1 MPGLSPAAWA
11 AVRAVEQAGDAAEQ
25 EARAKPGYSP
35 AWGTLTAR
43 QGAGVAEAWAREVEG
58 KPEVAAELRAF
69 AEAAGRRLG
78 EDGMRDLVRSAR
90 GAQDGPGQR
99 EGLAGIGR
107 ALAVSGE
114 EQQAR
119 ASAQERAREIEREQ
133 LGRLLGR

>member
-1 MPGLSPAAWA
+1 MYVEANGTRLFVDMEGPGLVTVPPCVTNPCWS
-11 AVRAVEQAGDAAEQ
+11 
-25 EARAKPGYSP
+25 YSM
-35 AWGTLTAR
+35 TAR